1 MLLQKYFETR
11 QEMIEAS
18 LKQNLGRQ
26 ARPAKELK
34 QAMHHAVFSGGKR
47 WRPLLLIAIYEM
59 LLDMKISK
67 GLQEAVKAATAVEL
81 LHNAALVHDDMP
93 TVMDRAERRSG
104 PAVHQ
109 KFGNTV
115 AILAGDALYTLAFEV
130 LAQISKP
137 SQALACTRILASYAK
152 TYGMIGGQAV
162 ALESKRKVMKINILR
177 FIDMKKEGSLM
188 QATADMAC
196 VLAGA
201 DENARQVMNSYA
213 INLAMAYQMIEDISA
228 DYNRGSEGLDFDEE
242 FVPTSRRT
250 YTGLL
255 GFDKARGT
263 VERLLRETDRMMQ
276 PFEHN
281 EVLMEFVQMIQ
292 ERLP

>member
-18 LKQNLGRQ
+18 LKNYLGRQ
-26 ARPAKELK
+26 AKPAKELK

-47 WRPLLLIAIYEM
+47 WRPMLLIAIYEM
-59 LLDMKISK
+59 LSGMKISR
-67 GLQEAVKAATAVEL
+67 GLQEAIKAATAVEL
-81 LHNAALVHDDMP
+81 VHNAALVHDDMP
-93 TVMDRAERRSG
+93 MVMNRSERRSG
-104 PAVHQ
+104 PAVHL
-109 KFGNTV
+109 KFDNTIG
-115 AILAGDALYTLAFEV
+115 ILAGDALYTLAFEV
-130 LAQISKP
+130 LGQISKP
-137 SQALACTRILASYAK
+137 SNALACTRILASYTK

-162 ALESKRKVMKINILR
+162 ALESKRKVMKINTLR

-196 VLAGA
+196 NLAGA
-201 DENARQVMNSYA
+201 DENTRQTMNSYA
-213 INLAMAYQMIEDISA
+213 MNLTMAYQMIDDISA

-255 GFDKARGT
+255 GFDKTRNA
-263 VERLLRETDRMMQ
+263 VEKLLDETNRMIQ

-281 EVLMEFVQMIQ
+281 DVLREFVQMIQ

>member
-1 MLLQKYFETR
+1 
-11 QEMIEAS
+11 MIDIDRYLENEKEKINKALDCYLPDNAPAAVTSAMRYSLEA
-18 LKQNLGRQ
+18 
-26 ARPAKELK
+26 
-34 QAMHHAVFSGGKR
+34 GGKR
-47 WRPLLLIAIYEM
+47 LRPILTIAVAESLGNLNQDLYI
-59 LLDMKISK
+59 L
-67 GLQEAVKAATAVEL
+67 ACAVEMIHTYSL
-81 LHNAALVHDDMP
+81 IHDDLPAMDNSDLRRGKP
-93 TVMDRAERRSG
+93 TCHRIYGDA
-104 PAVHQ
+104 
-109 KFGNTV
+109 V

-130 LAQISKP
+130 LGQISKP
-137 SQALACTRILASYAK
+137 SNALACTRILASYTK

-162 ALESKRKVMKINILR
+162 ALESKRKVMKINTLR

-196 VLAGA
+196 NLAGT
-201 DENARQVMNSYA
+201 DENTRQTMNSYA
-213 INLAMAYQMIEDISA
+213 MNLTMAYQMIDDISA

-255 GFDKARGT
+255 GFDKTRNA
-263 VERLLRETDRMMQ
+263 VEKLLDETNRMIQ

-281 EVLMEFVQMIQ
+281 DVLGEFVQMIQ

>member
-18 LKQNLGRQ
+18 LKGYLGRQ
-26 ARPAKELK
+26 AKPAKELK

-47 WRPLLLIAIYEM
+47 WRPMLLIAMYEM
-59 LLDMKISK
+59 LTGMKLGK
-67 GLQEAVKAATAVEL
+67 GLQDAVKAAAAVEL

-93 TVMDRAERRSG
+93 MVMNRAERRSG
-104 PAVHQ
+104 QAVHL
-109 KFGNTV
+109 KFDNTIG
-115 AILAGDALYTLAFEV
+115 ILAGDALYTLAFEV
-130 LAQISKP
+130 LGQISKP
-137 SQALACTRILASYAK
+137 ANALACARVLAGYAK

-162 ALESKRKVMKINILR
+162 ALESKRKVMKINTLR

-196 VLAGA
+196 NLAGA
-201 DENARQVMNSYA
+201 DENTRQTMNTYA
-213 INLAMAYQMIEDISA
+213 SNLALAYQMIEDISA

-255 GFDKARGT
+255 GFDKARNA
-263 VERLLRETDRMMQ
+263 VERLLDETTRMIQ

-281 EVLMEFVQMIQ
+281 DVLMEFVQMVK
-292 ERLP
+292 ERMP